1 MRYEKYLTETTEG
14 MDVSANNVSANCI
27 TSKNNKFGIDTEG
40 NITCNSITT
49 NNSKDDL
56 LYPVGSIYMNV
67 SNVNPA
73 TLFGGKWEQIK
84 DCFLLASG
92 TTYALGKTGGSPIHS
107 HSQGASGAATGN
119 TGSTTLTVEQ
129 MPNHT
134 HALKK
139 KADSYE
145 FAMHNGTITNS
156 IYTGGPGSF
165 YANLSGDY
173 VEIGTNGGDKGH
185 THTLGNH
192 THSNPNTNSS
202 SNIPPYIAINVWKRI
217 G

>member
-119 TGSTTLTVEQ
+119 TGSTTLTINQ
-129 MPNHT
+129 IPAHSHGINFT
-134 HALKK
+134 
-139 KADSYE
+139 
-145 FAMHNGTITNS
+145 NTGTMGNNQSRLGGGGNNYFDTNKV
-156 IYTGGPGSF
+156 GGGQ
-165 YANLSGDY
+165 
-173 VEIGTNGGDKGH
+173 GH

-202 SNIPPYIAINVWKRI
+202 SNIPPYLAVNVWKRI
-217 G
+217 A